1 MFDQLANNSSETLP
15 IEISTNGIF
24 DKNDQRAAFLIEK
37 LQAWINFQA
46 LASNWYADESYI
58 INIKLTLVAEKQF
71 LNLPQYNSDGWIKI
85 NAEGLTALLKC
96 GLSELEFESIVAI
109 SNSDL
114 KEMMDDGSIVE
125 PQFQSLIMTAC
136 NYLTKD
142 LSVNR
147 LI

>member
-1 MFDQLANNSSETLP
+1 MFDQLANNSKEALP

-24 DKNDQRAAFLIEK
+24 DKNDQRASFLIEK

-96 GLSELEFESIVAI
+96 GLSELEFESIVAV